1 MTTSEVVFL
10 RYDGAHD
17 NAPPHHHRM
26 SCSLHT
32 MSETSDASMTDVD
45 SFTNDATRPPP
56 LSALFLIKFDQKVG
70 CVYELQQASKPTD
83 MLIKPAQVY
92 YRVEAVD
99 Y

>member
-1 MTTSEVVFL
+1 M
-10 RYDGAHD
+10 RYDRAHD

-32 MSETSDASMTDVD
+32 MSETSDASMTDID

-92 YRVEAVD
+92 YRLEAVN

>member
-1 MTTSEVVFL
+1 
-10 RYDGAHD
+10 
-17 NAPPHHHRM
+17 
-26 SCSLHT
+26 

-92 YRVEAVD
+92 YRMEAVN